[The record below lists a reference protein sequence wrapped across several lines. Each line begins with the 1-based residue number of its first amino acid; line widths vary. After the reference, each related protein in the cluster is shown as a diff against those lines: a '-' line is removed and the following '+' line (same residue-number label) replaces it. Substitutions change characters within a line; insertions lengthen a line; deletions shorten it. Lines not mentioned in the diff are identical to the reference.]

1 MTILII
7 ICILE
12 YLAIITLAGI
22 IIYPEK
28 EQKKEIRRNKM
39 KMTQV
44 EAYINYI
51 DTLNNLELIKELV
64 DNYKINK
71 KSWKSRLLED
81 EFTKRFNEYSK

>member
-1 MTILII
+1 MRT
-7 ICILE
+7 
-12 YLAIITLAGI
+12 T
-22 IIYPEK
+22 P
-28 EQKKEIRRNKM
+28 
-39 KMTQV
+39 V

-51 DTLNNLELIKELV
+51 DSLNNLELIKELV